1 MQQYI
6 TSQSHIGERDKTT
19 TNPFHQYDHLILI
32 E

>member
-6 TSQSHIGERDKTT
+6 TSHSHIGERDKT
-19 TNPFHQYDHLILI
+19 NMNLFHQYDHLILM